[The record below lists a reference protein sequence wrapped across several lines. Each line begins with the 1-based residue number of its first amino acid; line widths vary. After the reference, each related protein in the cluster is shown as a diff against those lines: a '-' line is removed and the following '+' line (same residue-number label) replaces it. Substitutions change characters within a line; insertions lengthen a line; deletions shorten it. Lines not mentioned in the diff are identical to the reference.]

1 MSTEI
6 IMPEQRRQAVTPIT
20 SDTSIMA
27 VISRAASDPTCDI
40 NKLERLMEMHE
51 RMQAQNAK
59 QLYDEALAQMQEEM
73 PVIGE
78 RGGIKD
84 KNGRIQ
90 STYALWEDVNEMIKP
105 VMAKHGFAITFRTP
119 RNERGIEVEGV
130 LSHRGGHRETTSIV
144 LPVDATGS
152 KNGVQAVASSVSYG
166 KRYTAGLLLNI
177 TTTGEDDDG
186 NGPPAQI
193 TPRVTS
199 AQATQLATLLE
210 KCSDKAKEA
219 FKKIHGAPASVEKA
233 MFDQVLGMLTKSAA
247 QNAAA
252 QGNSDADHH

>member
-1 MSTEI
+1 MPTDI
-6 IMPEQRRQAVTPIT
+6 IMPEQRRQVAAPAAM
-20 SDTSIMA
+20 DTSIMA
-27 VISRAASDPTCDI
+27 VISRAASDPSCDI

-51 RMQAQNAK
+51 RMQAHSAK

-130 LSHRGGHRETTSIV
+130 LSHRAGHREVTSIV

-186 NGPPAQI
+186 NGPAAQI

-199 AQATQLATLLE
+199 AQGTQLATLLE

-233 MFDQVLGMLTKSAA
+233 VFDQVLGMLTKSAA
-247 QNAAA
+247 QHAASQENTNAD
-252 QGNSDADHH
+252 NH

>member
-6 IMPEQRRQAVTPIT
+6 IMPEQRRQAVVPIST
-20 SDTSIMA
+20 DNSIMS
-27 VISRAASDPTCDI
+27 VISRAAADPACDI

-51 RMQAQNAK
+51 RMQAQSAK
-59 QLYDEALAQMQEEM
+59 QIYDEALAQMQEEM

-130 LSHRGGHRETTSIV
+130 LSHRAGHRESTSIV

-186 NGPPAQI
+186 NGPATQI

-199 AQATQLATLLE
+199 AQTTQLATLLE
-210 KCSDKAKEA
+210 KCSDKAKET
-219 FKKIHGAPASVEKA
+219 FKKIHGTPASVDKA
-233 MFDQVLGMLTKSAA
+233 VFDQVLGMLTKSAA

-252 QGNSDADHH
+252 QENTDADNH

>member
-1 MSTEI
+1 MSNL
-6 IMPEQRRQAVTPIT
+6 AVTEKVDRVPAVQTESATIM
-20 SDTSIMA
+20 SIIQQVAMSPDA
-27 VISRAASDPTCDI
+27 DI
-40 NKLERLMEMHE
+40 DKMERLMAMHE
-51 RMQAQNAK
+51 RFQSQQAK
-59 QLYDEALAQMQEEM
+59 QQYDDALAKMQEEM

-105 VMAKHGFAITFRTP
+105 VMAKYGFAITFRTP

-130 LSHRGGHRETTSIV
+130 LSHRAGHRESTSIV

-186 NGPPAQI
+186 NGPAAQI

-233 MFDQVLGMLTKSAA
+233 VFDQVLGMLTKSAA
-247 QNAAA
+247 QYAAA
-252 QGNSDADHH
+252 QENTDADNH

>member
-1 MSTEI
+1 MSTDI
-6 IMPEQRRQAVTPIT
+6 IMPEQRRQVAAPTQA
-20 SDTSIMA
+20 DNSIMA
-27 VISRAASDPTCDI
+27 VISRAAADPTCDI
-40 NKLERLMEMHE
+40 EKMERLMAMHE
-51 RMQAQNAK
+51 RMQAQDAK
-59 QLYDEALAQMQEEM
+59 RQYDEALAQMQEEM

-105 VMAKHGFAITFRTP
+105 TMAKHGFAITFRTP

-130 LSHRGGHRETTSIV
+130 LSHRAGHRESTSIV

-166 KRYTAGLLLNI
+166 KRYTAGALLNI

-186 NGPPAQI
+186 NGPVAQI

-219 FKKIHGAPASVEKA
+219 FKKIHGAPASVEKSV
-233 MFDQVLGMLTKSAA
+233 FDQVLGMLTKSAA
-247 QNAAA
+247 QHAAS
-252 QGNSDADHH
+252 QENTDADNH

>member
-1 MSTEI
+1 MSTDI
-6 IMPEQRRQAVTPIT
+6 IMPEQRRQVAAPAAM
-20 SDTSIMA
+20 DTSIMA
-27 VISRAASDPTCDI
+27 VISRAASDPSCDI

-51 RMQAQNAK
+51 RMQAHSAK

-130 LSHRGGHRETTSIV
+130 LSHRAGHREVTSIV

-186 NGPPAQI
+186 NGPAAQI

-233 MFDQVLGMLTKSAA
+233 VFDQVLGMLTKSAA
-247 QNAAA
+247 QHAAS
-252 QGNSDADHH
+252 QENTDADNH

>member
-6 IMPEQRRQAVTPIT
+6 ITPEQHRQAVTPIS

-27 VISRAASDPTCDI
+27 VISRAASDPACDI

-51 RMQAQNAK
+51 RMQAQTAK
-59 QLYDEALAQMQEEM
+59 QLYDEALSQMQEEM
-73 PVIGE
+73 PMIGE

-130 LSHRGGHRETTSIV
+130 LSHRAGHRESTSIV

-186 NGPPAQI
+186 NGPVAQL

-199 AQATQLATLLE
+199 VQATQLATLLE

-219 FKKIHGAPASVEKA
+219 FGKIHGTPASVEKA
-233 MFDQVLGMLTKSAA
+233 VFDNVLGMLTKSAA
-247 QNAAA
+247 QHAAA
-252 QGNSDADHH
+252 QGGADEDRN

>member
-1 MSTEI
+1 MSSL
-6 IMPEQRRQAVTPIT
+6 AVTDEVERLPTIQADST
-20 SDTSIMA
+20 TIMSIIQQVAMSPDA
-27 VISRAASDPTCDI
+27 DI
-40 NKLERLMEMHE
+40 DKMERLMLMHE
-51 RMQAQNAK
+51 RFQAQQAK
-59 QLYDEALAQMQEEM
+59 QQYDEALARMQEEL

-105 VMAKHGFAITFRTP
+105 AMAKYGFAITFRTP
-119 RNERGIEVEGV
+119 RNEKGIEVEGV
-130 LSHRGGHRETTSIV
+130 LSHRGGHREVTSIV
-144 LPVDATGS
+144 LPVDASGS

-166 KRYTAGLLLNI
+166 KRYTAGLLLNF

-186 NGPPAQI
+186 NGPAAQV

-199 AQATQLATLLE
+199 AQAAQLAMLLE

-219 FKKIHGAPASVEKA
+219 FKKLHGTPASVEKSL
-233 MFDQVLGMLTKSAA
+233 FDQVLAMLTKSAT
-247 QNAAA
+247 QNSKPAGDQA
-252 QGNSDADHH
+252 NEDHQ